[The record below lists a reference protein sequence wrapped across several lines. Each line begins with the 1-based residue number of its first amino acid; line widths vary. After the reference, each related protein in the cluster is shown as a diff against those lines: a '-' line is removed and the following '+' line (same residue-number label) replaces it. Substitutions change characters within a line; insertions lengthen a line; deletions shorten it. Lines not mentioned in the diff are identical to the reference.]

1 MQRERD
7 IEAQID
13 TEMGRERLA
22 EPGRYREFHREREKD
37 REREVCKEV

>member
-22 EPGRYREFHREREKD
+22 EPGRYREIHREREK
-37 REREVCKEV
+37 ERETCVYIEV

>member
-1 MQRERD
+1 MQRERE

-22 EPGRYREFHREREKD
+22 EPGRYREIDREREK
-37 REREVCKEV
+37 EREIHMYT

>member
-13 TEMGRERLA
+13 TEMGRERLS
-22 EPGRYREFHREREKD
+22 EPGRYREIHREREK
-37 REREVCKEV
+37 EREIHMYT

>member
-13 TEMGRERLA
+13 TEMGREILA
-22 EPGRYREFHREREKD
+22 EPGRYREISREREK
-37 REREVCKEV
+37 EREIHMYT